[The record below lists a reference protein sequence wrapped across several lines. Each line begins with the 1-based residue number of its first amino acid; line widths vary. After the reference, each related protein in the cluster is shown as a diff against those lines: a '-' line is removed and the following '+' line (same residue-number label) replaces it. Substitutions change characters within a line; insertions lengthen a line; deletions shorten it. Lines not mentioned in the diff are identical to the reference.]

1 MILYEL
7 IGSIAI
13 SGTIGVIVSIVTIA
27 VLNGVSPIEVIK
39 TLLGR

>member
-1 MILYEL
+1 MVLYEL
-7 IGSIAI
+7 ITAIAI
-13 SGTIGVIVSIVTIA
+13 SGIIGVIVSIVTIA